1 MKLYREK
8 LGSFASRYRT
18 LVVTGFALIWLIIFV
33 VSVSLLVT
41 GSLLLACVSTG
52 LCQ

>member
-33 VSVSLLVT
+33 VSATLLVT
-41 GSLLLACVSTG
+41 GSLLLACVHTG